1 MQRKCVLKT
10 TKMAMLVLIACAFT
24 AMSTSVWAAND
35 NRGDRDRDKHC
46 SNRTLH
52 GNYGL
57 TIEGLLAI
65 PGPGIQV
72 RGVVL
77 QGYDGD
83 GHLTQVDHVVIDG
96 APPSEAWR
104 PGTGTYSVNA
114 DCTGTA
120 TITIASSQAPP
131 LVVYFVVTKEGREIR
146 QVVEG
151 NAIVATGEKVE

>member
-1 MQRKCVLKT
+1 
-10 TKMAMLVLIACAFT
+10 MAMLVLIACAFT

-35 NRGDRDRDKHC
+35 DRGDGDRDKHC

-83 GHLTQVDHVVIDG
+83 GHITQVDHVVVDG
-96 APPSEAWR
+96 AAPPEAWR

-120 TITIASSQAPP
+120 TLTIPSSPGPP
-131 LVVYFVVTKEGREIR
+131 IVLYFVVAKEGREIR
-146 QVVEG
+146 QVTDG
-151 NAIVATGEKVE
+151 NAIIATGDKVD